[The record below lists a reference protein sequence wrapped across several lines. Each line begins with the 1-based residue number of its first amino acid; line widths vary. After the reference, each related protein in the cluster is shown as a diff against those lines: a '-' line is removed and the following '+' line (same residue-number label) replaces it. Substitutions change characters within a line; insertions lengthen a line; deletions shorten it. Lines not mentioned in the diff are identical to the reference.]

1 MKYLF
6 FFRFLLWAINSM
18 SQKYALLDMQ
28 LSRPVKYADTITTED
43 GFNKYFPIEKQKLPE
58 FLKVLKEIG
67 KRLAA
72 MNEPGKARQYQVGCA
87 RFTGMILDLDSD
99 KRLDYVIT
107 SNCENMNISMHL
119 CDAKIPNA
127 DNAFFIQTW
136 MKYIEIGQ
144 K

>member
-6 FFRFLLWAINSM
+6 LFLFHIVVINAM

-28 LSRPVKYADTITTED
+28 LSRPVKYADTITAED
-43 GFNKYFPIEKQKLPE
+43 GFNKYFAIEKQKIPE
-58 FLKVLKEIG
+58 FLKVLIEIE

-87 RFTGMILDLDSD
+87 RFTGMILDLDSG

-107 SNCENMNISMHL
+107 SNCQNMNISMHL

-127 DNAFFIQTW
+127 DNSFFIKTW
-136 MKYIEIGQ
+136 MKYIESRQ